1 MGERLQVPQR
11 QPDVPAWHGMTAS
24 QVGVTLQVTPAS
36 GLTAAEVDRRPTT
49 SGPKRLRAERRE
61 SLVEEIVE
69 ELREP
74 MILLL
79 LATGVVYAVVGG
91 LADAL
96 TIFAIIL
103 VVLGVEVFNERR
115 AEVALASLRKLAE
128 PTVLVQRDGAP
139 REVPVEQLVPGDV
152 VLLHEGQRIPADAR
166 LLASAGLLVDESPLT
181 GESLPVEKDAEA
193 TLPEATPLAERRNL
207 LYAGSAITRGRG
219 TAIVVA
225 TGMGTELGRIAA
237 LAAGIREPR
246 TPLQQAMR
254 ELTRWLVWLALGFSI
269 LVPLLGWLV
278 VGQPLQQMLLTAL
291 SLAFATIPEDVPVLV
306 TIVLALGAYRLSRQ
320 HAIVKR
326 LRAAETL
333 SAVTVIATDKTGTLT
348 ENHMAVS
355 TLVPDVPEAQR
366 LRLLEIGVLCND
378 AVASG
383 EGADGAGGTGGVGGG
398 TGAYIGD
405 PLEVALLEAARTAGL
420 DVAALRARCPL
431 LQEFS
436 FDAVRK
442 RMSVICLADP
452 SRATSPGVSPAT
464 GPGTTVGARTTR
476 WVAAKGAPESV
487 LGSATRV
494 QRGSAVVVLTPA
506 GRTALLDEAAS
517 MMRRGLRVIACAE
530 KRLPIGGDAAGGA
543 VPLSQDEAESDL
555 TFVGLIGLADP
566 PRPEVAPAIAVCRGA
581 GIRLVMVTGDHPD
594 MARAIAHAVGLDGL
608 DGQDSLDDGGKLL
621 SGAELDAMS
630 DEALREQVLAV
641 AIVARATPEH
651 KLRIVEALHAR
662 GERVAVTG
670 DGIND
675 APALAAAD
683 IGIAM
688 GETGTDV
695 AREAAGIVLADDNFA
710 TIARAV
716 EEGRLLF
723 ANLTKAI
730 RFYLAVKVA
739 LIVATLVPV
748 LLLVPVP
755 FTPLQIIVTELFMD
769 VATAAAFTTER
780 AEADL
785 MRQPP
790 RDPRQPFLHRGM
802 VASILFAALGLFAA
816 VATVY
821 LASWYGG
828 AGLAQARTAAFVTW
842 LLGHVLLAFNLR
854 SEREPLVRLGVF
866 SNRLMVVWLVATLL
880 FVLAITFVPAIQAR
894 LSTTGLTPTEWGV
907 AILAAVLGTCWW
919 EIAKRIRSA
928 ADDHKRSA

>member
-1 MGERLQVPQR
+1 MSAQKVVSPPNALQ
-11 QPDVPAWHGMTAS
+11 WHSMTALD
-24 QVGVTLQVTPAS
+24 VTAAQRVTPS
-36 GLTAAEVDRRPTT
+36 FGLDPTEVERRLATV
-49 SGPKRLRAERRE
+49 GPNRLRAERHE
-61 SLVEEIVE
+61 SLLEEIVE

-79 LATGVVYAVVGG
+79 LATGVVYAIVGG
-91 LADAL
+91 LEDAL

-103 VVLGVEVFNERR
+103 VVLGVEIFNERR
-115 AEVALASLRKLAE
+115 ATVALASLQKLAE
-128 PTVLVQRDGAP
+128 PTVPVLREGMP
-139 REVPVEQLVPGDV
+139 REVPVEQLVPGDI
-152 VLLHEGQRIPADAR
+152 VLLREGQRVPADVR
-166 LLASAGLLVDESPLT
+166 LLETYGLLVDEAPLT
-181 GESLPVEKDAEA
+181 GESLPVEKDAA
-193 TLPEATPLAERRNL
+193 AVLPEATPLAERRTMV
-207 LYAGSAITRGRG
+207 YAGTAITRGRG
-219 TAIVVA
+219 TAVVVA
-225 TGMGTELGRIAA
+225 TGMETELGRIAA

-246 TPLQQAMR
+246 TPLQQAMG

-278 VGQPLQQMLLTAL
+278 VGQPLQQMLLTGL

-355 TLVPDVPEAQR
+355 TLVPEVPEAQR
-366 LRLLEIGVLCND
+366 VRLLEIGVLCND
-378 AVASG
+378 AVAGG
-383 EGADGAGGTGGVGGG
+383 EGAIAAGSDDAGGVGAAGG
-398 TGAYIGD
+398 ADTYLGD
-405 PLEVALLEAARTAGL
+405 PLEVALLEAAEVTGL
-420 DVAALRARCPL
+420 DVAALRSRYPVR
-431 LQEFS
+431 QEFP
-436 FDAVRK
+436 FDGLRK
-442 RMSVICLADP
+442 RMLVVCDTDAGS
-452 SRATSPGVSPAT
+452 
-464 GPGTTVGARTTR
+464 GPRL
-476 WVAAKGAPESV
+476 VAVKGAPESV
-487 LGSATRV
+487 LACSTQQ
-494 QRGSAVVVLTPA
+494 QRGPVAVALTSADRA
-506 GRTALLDEAAS
+506 ALLDEATR

-530 KRLPIGGDAAGGA
+530 KHLPLAGIAGDAT
-543 VPLSQDEAESDL
+543 ESDVLLSEEETESSL
-555 TFVGLIGLADP
+555 TFVGLVGLADP
-566 PRPEVAPAIAVCRGA
+566 PRPEVAPAIAACQGA
-581 GIRLVMVTGDHPD
+581 GIRLIMVTGDHAD
-594 MARAIAHAVGLDGL
+594 TARAIARSVGLDGE
-608 DGQDSLDDGGKLL
+608 DGQDDQDGGGRLL

-630 DEALREQVLAV
+630 DEALREQVPDV

-651 KLRIVEALHAR
+651 KLRIVEALHAH

-695 AREAAGIVLADDNFA
+695 AREAADIVLADDNFA

-716 EEGRLLF
+716 KEGRLLF
-723 ANLTKAI
+723 ANLTKAL

-739 LIVATLVPV
+739 LIAVTLVPV

-785 MRQPP
+785 MRHPP
-790 RDPRQPFLHRGM
+790 RDPHQPFMHRGM
-802 VASILFAALGLFAA
+802 VASILLAATGLFAA

-821 LASWYGG
+821 LASWFSG
-828 AGLAQARTAAFVTW
+828 AGLAEARTVAFVTW

-854 SEREPLVRLGVF
+854 SEREPLLRLGVF
-866 SNRLMVVWLVATLL
+866 SNFLMVVWLAATLL
-880 FVLAITFVPAIQAR
+880 FVLAITFVPVVQAR
-894 LSTTGLTPTEWGV
+894 LNTAGLTPGEWGAAV
-907 AILAAVLGTCWW
+907 MAAVLGSCWI
-919 EIAKRIRSA
+919 EVAKRIRLA
-928 ADDHKRSA
+928 VQGHERSA

>member
-1 MGERLQVPQR
+1 MAEQKVVP
-11 QPDVPAWHGMTAS
+11 PPNALPWHSMTAS
-24 QVGVTLQVTPAS
+24 DVTAAQRVTPSS
-36 GLTAAEVDRRPTT
+36 GLDAAEVEQRLATT
-49 SGPKRLRAERRE
+49 GPNRLRVERHE
-61 SLVEEIVE
+61 SLLEEVVE

-103 VVLGVEVFNERR
+103 VVLGVEIFNERR
-115 AEVALASLRKLAE
+115 ATVALASLRKLAE
-128 PTVLVQRDGAP
+128 PTVLVRRDGEP
-139 REVPVEQLVPGDV
+139 REVPVERLVPGDV
-152 VLLHEGQRIPADAR
+152 VLLREGQRVPADAR
-166 LLASAGLLVDESPLT
+166 LLEFAGVLADESPLT
-181 GESLPVEKDAEA
+181 GESLPVEKDAA
-193 TLPEATPLAERRNL
+193 VILAEATPLAERRNMV
-207 LYAGSAITRGRG
+207 YAGSAITRGRG
-219 TAIVVA
+219 SAIVVA

-254 ELTRWLVWLALGFSI
+254 ELTGWLVWLALGFSV

-355 TLVPDVPEAQR
+355 ALVPEAQR
-366 LRLLEIGVLCND
+366 MRLLEIGVLCND
-378 AVASG
+378 AVTG
-383 EGADGAGGTGGVGGG
+383 GAG
-398 TGAYIGD
+398 ASIGD
-405 PLEVALLEAARTAGL
+405 PLEVALLEAAHATGL
-420 DVAALRARCPL
+420 DVTALRARWPVR
-431 LQEFS
+431 QEFP
-436 FDAVRK
+436 FDGLRK
-442 RMSVICLADP
+442 RMSVICDTHVESEPWL
-452 SRATSPGVSPAT
+452 
-464 GPGTTVGARTTR
+464 
-476 WVAAKGAPESV
+476 VAVKGAPESV
-487 LGSATRV
+487 FACSTQQ
-494 QRGSAVVVLTPA
+494 QRGSAVVALTPA
-506 GRTALLDEAAS
+506 DRTAQLDKAIS

-530 KRLPIGGDAAGGA
+530 KPVPRAGIVGDAPDGA
-543 VPLSQDEAESDL
+543 VSLSEEEAESGL
-555 TFVGLIGLADP
+555 TFVGLVGLADP
-566 PRPEVAPAIAVCRGA
+566 PRPEVAPAIAACQGA
-581 GIRLVMVTGDHPD
+581 GIRLIMVTGDHAD
-594 MARAIAHAVGLDGL
+594 TARAIARAVGLDGE
-608 DGQDSLDDGGKLL
+608 DGQDSEGRLL
-621 SGAELDAMS
+621 SGVALDAMS
-630 DEALREQVLAV
+630 DETLREQVPAV
-641 AIVARATPEH
+641 AIVARATPEQ
-651 KLRIVEALHAR
+651 KLRIVEALHAH
-662 GERVAVTG
+662 GERLAVTG

-695 AREAAGIVLADDNFA
+695 AREAADIVLADDNFA
-710 TIARAV
+710 TIASAV
-716 EEGRLLF
+716 KEGRLLF
-723 ANLTKAI
+723 ANLTKAL

-739 LIVATLVPV
+739 LISVTLLPV

-790 RDPRQPFLHRGM
+790 RDPRRPFMDRGM
-802 VASILFAALGLFAA
+802 VTSILLAAAGLFAA
-816 VATVY
+816 VAAVY

-828 AGLAQARTAAFVTW
+828 SGLAEARTVAFVTW

-854 SEREPLVRLGVF
+854 SEREPLLRQGIF
-866 SNRLMVVWLVATLL
+866 SNPVMVIWLAAAVL
-880 FVLAITFVPAIQAR
+880 FALAITFAPAVQAR
-894 LSTTGLTPTEWGV
+894 LNTTELTPMAWGV
-907 AILAAVLGTCWW
+907 AILAAVLGTGWW
-919 EIAKRIRSA
+919 EGVKWIKGLHGRGRAL
-928 ADDHKRSA
+928 

>member
-1 MGERLQVPQR
+1 LQL
-11 QPDVPAWHGMTAS
+11 TA
-24 QVGVTLQVTPAS
+24 PS
-36 GLTAAEVDRRPTT
+36 GLTAAEVERRLAT
-49 SGPKRLRAERRE
+49 SGPNRLRAERRE

-79 LATGVVYAVVGG
+79 LATGVVYAAVGG
-91 LADAL
+91 LTDAL

-103 VVLGVEVFNERR
+103 VVLGVEIFNERR
-115 AEVALASLRKLAE
+115 AQTALAGLRQLAE
-128 PTVLVQRDGAP
+128 PTALVRRDEVP
-139 REVPVEQLVPGDV
+139 REVPVEQLVPGD
-152 VLLHEGQRIPADAR
+152 LLLLREGQRVSADAR

-181 GESLPVEKDAEA
+181 GESLPSEKDAGA
-193 TLPEATPLAERRNL
+193 VLPQATPLAERRNL
-207 LYAGSAITRGRG
+207 VYAGCAILRGRG
-219 TAIVVA
+219 TALVVA

-254 ELTRWLVWLALGFSI
+254 ELTRWLVWLALGFSV

-291 SLAFATIPEDVPVLV
+291 SLAFATIPEELPVLI

-355 TLVPDVPEAQR
+355 TLVPEALRVP
-366 LRLLEIGVLCND
+366 LLEIGVLCND
-378 AVASG
+378 AVA
-383 EGADGAGGTGGVGGG
+383 GAGGEGEAGGAR
-398 TGAYIGD
+398 GAGRARGAGAFLGD
-405 PLEVALLEAARTAGL
+405 PLEVALLDAARAAGL
-420 DVAALRARCPL
+420 DVEGLRALCPVQ
-431 LQEFS
+431 QEFS

-442 RMSVICLADP
+442 RMSVVCACD
-452 SRATSPGVSPAT
+452 AND
-464 GPGTTVGARTTR
+464 GARR
-476 WVAAKGAPESV
+476 VAAKGALESV
-487 LGSATRV
+487 LACSTQ
-494 QRGSAVVVLTPA
+494 QRRGAQVILLTA
-506 GRTALLDEAAS
+506 ADRAKLLDDATTL
-517 MMRRGLRVIACAE
+517 MQQGLRVIACAE
-530 KRLPIGGDAAGGA
+530 KTVPSAPQPSTLPLRQEE
-543 VPLSQDEAESDL
+543 VEADL
-555 TFVGLIGLADP
+555 TFVGLVGLADP
-566 PRPEVAPAIAVCRGA
+566 PRPEVAPAIAACRGA
-581 GIRLVMVTGDHPD
+581 GIRLVMVTGDHSD
-594 MARAIAHAVGLDGL
+594 TARAIAHAVGLDGS
-608 DGQDSLDDGGKLL
+608 GRLL
-621 SGAELDAMS
+621 TGPELDARTD
-630 DEALREQVLAV
+630 DELRDVVERV

-651 KLRIVEALHAR
+651 KLRLVEALHAR

-739 LIVATLVPV
+739 LIAATLLPV

-755 FTPLQIIVTELFMD
+755 FSPVQIIVTELFMD
-769 VATAAAFTTER
+769 VATSATFTTER
-780 AEADL
+780 AEVDL
-785 MRQPP
+785 MRRPP
-790 RDPRQPFLHRGM
+790 RDPRQPFMHRGM
-802 VASILFAALGLFAA
+802 VASIFLAAAGLFAA
-816 VATVY
+816 VAGVY

-828 AGLAQARTAAFVTW
+828 MGLAEARTAAFVTW
-842 LLGHVLLAFNLR
+842 LLGHVLLALHLR
-854 SEREPLVRLGVF
+854 SERQPLVRLGVF
-866 SNRLMVVWLVATLL
+866 SNRLMVVWLAATLL
-880 FVLAITFVPAIQAR
+880 FVLAITVVPPVQAR
-894 LSTTGLTPTEWGV
+894 LTTTGLTPAEWGFAV
-907 AILAAVLGTCWW
+907 LAAVLGTGWI
-919 EIAKRIRSA
+919 EVAKLIRGVA
-928 ADDHKRSA
+928 NRAKDHAERGV